1 MVKTIVNDSKG
12 MVQYAGENGTTFE
25 NNLNS
30 PGPVTLGTTPV
41 LMELAAR
48 INTGVLNTPII
59 HTGPPPAA
67 GSGAG
72 THTITAAEI
81 ATGYV
86 TVTGTG
92 ADTAVT
98 LPSAADFMQVFGSTV
113 PYNTADL
120 TLGDSIEWC
129 LHNDAT
135 NVLFTLSIQSN
146 DGAGTPS
153 GQQQRVAANSTDQS
167 TSLVAG
173 PPVARFR
180 SIVQDISGVNP
191 VIYTWRL

>member
-1 MVKTIVNDSKG
+1 MVKVIVDNEQG
-12 MVQYAGENGTTFE
+12 LVQYAEGDGVTI
-25 NNLNS
+25 NNRLNS

-41 LMELAAR
+41 LAELAAR

-98 LPSAADFMQVFGSTV
+98 LPSAADFIQVFGGTV
-113 PYNTADL
+113 TADL
-120 TLGDSIEWC
+120 TVGDAIEWC

-135 NVLFTLSIQSN
+135 NVLFTLSLQSN
-146 DGAGTPS
+146 GSASTPS
-153 GQQQRVAANSTDQS
+153 GQQQRVAANSADQS

-173 PPVARFR
+173 TPVARFR
-180 SIVQDISGVNP
+180 SIVQNIGGATP
-191 VIYTWRL
+191 VIRTYRL

>member
-41 LMELAAR
+41 LAELAAR

-92 ADTAVT
+92 ANTAVT
-98 LPSAADFMQVFGSTV
+98 LPVAADFVQVFGGTV
-113 PYNTADL
+113 TADL
-120 TLGDSIEWC
+120 TVGDAIEWC

-135 NVLFTLSIQSN
+135 NVEHTVALGSS
-146 DGAGTPS
+146 DGASTPS

>member
-12 MVQYAGENGTTFE
+12 MAQYAGENGTTFE

-41 LMELAAR
+41 LAELAAR

-98 LPSAADFMQVFGSTV
+98 LPSAADFIQVFGGTV
-113 PYNTADL
+113 TADL

-146 DGAGTPS
+146 DGAGSPS

-180 SIVQDISGVNP
+180 SIVQDISGANP
-191 VIYTWRL
+191 GIFTYRL

>member
-1 MVKTIVNDSKG
+1 MVKTIVNDSTG
-12 MVQYAGENGTTFE
+12 MAQYAGEDGTTFE

-30 PGPVTLGTTPV
+30 PGPVTLGTTAV
-41 LMELAAR
+41 LAELTAR

-98 LPSAADFMQVFGSTV
+98 LPSAADFIQVFGGTV
-113 PYNTADL
+113 TADL
-120 TLGDSIEWC
+120 TVGDAIEWC

-135 NVLFTLSIQSN
+135 NVLFTLSLQSN
-146 DGAGTPS
+146 GSASTPS

-173 PPVARFR
+173 TPVARFR
-180 SIVQDISGVNP
+180 SIVQNIGGATP
-191 VIYTWRL
+191 VIRTYRL